1 MLPELSLLHE
11 GSATTEPPRIRPIS
25 TRAPRGTF
33 PERPARPEPPV
44 AVASRPSLTASTALS
59 TLDVRGVGR
68 APRWSLLA
76 LQREVELQHLRGG
89 AGGSEEQ
96 AGLARRVLVPAAVG
110 AATVVGLVALAG
122 LLVALGLVA
131 AVAVALS
138 VVARLRVTQRWYE
151 RQRLLQ
157 LDNEAL
163 RLRARLVSRLHR
175 EHRDEL
181 ECLVALVENVRE
193 HEILRTGSTHGCST
207 LVARLD
213 ALLLSY
219 VERAIEVRGVAAG
232 FAVTLDDEPKLLEPR
247 MPADPDDREGDA
259 ERRRAL
265 QILHLRRRAR
275 ELCRRRIERMER
287 ELACIGQLV
296 RLVHEQALASGLTH
310 DELSGLLADVL
321 DEAEHARQAREEV
334 EATLDERNLRSEAAA
349 SPSAG

>member
-1 MLPELSLLHE
+1 MT
-11 GSATTEPPRIRPIS
+11 G
-25 TRAPRGTF
+25 APGTS
-33 PERPARPEPPV
+33 PAAPTG
-44 AVASRPSLTASTALS
+44 AMTA
-59 TLDVRGVGR
+59 LDVRGLGR
-68 APRWSLLA
+68 APRWSMLA
-76 LQREVELQHLRGG
+76 LQREVELQRRRSG
-89 AGGSEEQ
+89 ASEGEP
-96 AGLARRVLVPAAVG
+96 GLLRRVFVPAAVG

-122 LLVALGLVA
+122 LFVALGLVA
-131 AVAVALS
+131 AVAMAFAAVT
-138 VVARLRVTQRWYE
+138 RLRVTQRWYE
-151 RQRLLQ
+151 RQRLFQ

-163 RLRARLVSRLHR
+163 RLRSRLVTKLHR

-193 HEILRTGSTHGCST
+193 HEVMRSGSAAPTT

-247 MPADPDDREGDA
+247 SPVDPDDRAGEA

-275 ELCRRRIERMER
+275 EMCRRRIERMER

-310 DELSGLLADVL
+310 DELSGLLAEVL
-321 DEAEHARQAREEV
+321 DEAEHTRQAREEV
-334 EATLDERNLRSEAAA
+334 EAALEERTLRADLAA
-349 SPSAG
+349 SPSLG

>member
-11 GSATTEPPRIRPIS
+11 GSYASMDQPRLRPTP
-25 TRAPRGTF
+25 TRAPHGT
-33 PERPARPEPPV
+33 PPGRSASEARSTPDMPP
-44 AVASRPSLTASTALS
+44 
-59 TLDVRGVGR
+59 DVRLAVPDAQQLAGR
-68 APRWSLLA
+68 APRWSMLA
-76 LQREVELQHLRGG
+76 LQREAALQQRRGQG
-89 AGGSEEQ
+89 PHQ
-96 AGLARRVLVPAAVG
+96 PGLAYRVLGPAAVG
-110 AATVVGLVALAG
+110 AATVVGVVALG
-122 LLVALGLVA
+122 GMLLALGLVA
-131 AVAVALS
+131 AVAMALAI
-138 VVARLRVTQRWYE
+138 VTRLRVTRRWCE

-163 RLRARLVSRLHR
+163 RLRARLVAKLHR

-193 HEILRTGSTHGCST
+193 HEALRFGPGRASST

-232 FAVTLDDEPKLLEPR
+232 FAVTLDDEPKLLEPAAALE
-247 MPADPDDREGDA
+247 PDHASDP

-275 ELCRRRIERMER
+275 EMCRRRIERMER

-310 DELSGLLADVL
+310 DELQGLLGDVL
-321 DEAEHARQAREEV
+321 DEAEHTRQAREEV
-334 EATLDERNLRSEAAA
+334 EATLEDRTIRGEPTLAPAA
-349 SPSAG
+349 SASMG

>member
-11 GSATTEPPRIRPIS
+11 GSSASMDLPRLRPIPV
-25 TRAPRGTF
+25 RAIFPTQ
-33 PERPARPEPPV
+33 PERPER
-44 AVASRPSLTASTALS
+44 SSSS
-59 TLDVRGVGR
+59 DVRPMGR
-68 APRWSLLA
+68 APRWSMLA
-76 LQREVELQHLRGG
+76 LQREAALMQRRGQLP
-89 AGGSEEQ
+89 ADP
-96 AGLARRVLVPAAVG
+96 GLARRVLVPAAVG
-110 AATVVGLVALAG
+110 AATVVGLVALGG

-131 AVAVALS
+131 AVAVAFA
-138 VVARLRVTQRWYE
+138 VVARLQVTQRWCE
-151 RQRLLQ
+151 RQRLIQ
-157 LDNEAL
+157 VDHEAL
-163 RLRARLVSRLHR
+163 RLRSRLVSRLHR

-193 HEILRTGSTHGCST
+193 HEAVRFGPGRAPST

-232 FAVTLDDEPKLLEPR
+232 FAVTLDDEPRLLEPV
-247 MPADPDDREGDA
+247 PTAESEAANDP

-275 ELCRRRIERMER
+275 EMCRRRIDRMER

-321 DEAEHARQAREEV
+321 DEAEHAREAREEV
-334 EATLDERNLRSEAAA
+334 EAELSEARRSAPTMAPAA
-349 SPSAG
+349 TASAG